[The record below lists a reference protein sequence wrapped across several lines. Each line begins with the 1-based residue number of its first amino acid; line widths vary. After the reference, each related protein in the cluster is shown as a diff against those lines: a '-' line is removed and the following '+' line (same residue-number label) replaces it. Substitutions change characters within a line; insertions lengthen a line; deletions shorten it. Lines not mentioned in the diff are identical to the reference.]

1 MKARLLVALTAIL
14 VSFIA
19 LANLAV
25 FWHGTL
31 FIALTPPWGIAS
43 VRMFDWARSR

>member
-1 MKARLLVALTAIL
+1 VRLLVAFTTIL

-25 FWHGTL
+25 FWHGAL
-31 FIALTPPWGIAS
+31 FIVLTPPWGMAS